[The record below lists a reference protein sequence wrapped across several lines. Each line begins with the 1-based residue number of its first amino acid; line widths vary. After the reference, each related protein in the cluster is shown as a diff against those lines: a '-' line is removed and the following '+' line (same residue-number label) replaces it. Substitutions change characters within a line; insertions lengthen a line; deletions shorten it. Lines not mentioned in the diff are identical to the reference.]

1 MISLLKVLAFSFIIT
16 GFIAMF
22 SNLYLGRSE
31 LVSLYKSLQDNVN
44 IKRLSQ
50 YEGSF
55 GIIFGTLLLL
65 LLYSSYNMRILFFI
79 PLCLLT
85 LIYIPLRTKLMA
97 DNR

>member
-1 MISLLKVLAFSFIIT
+1 MIFLLKVLAFSFIIT

-55 GIIFGTLLLL
+55 GII
-65 LLYSSYNMRILFFI
+65 
-79 PLCLLT
+79 
-85 LIYIPLRTKLMA
+85 
-97 DNR
+97 

>member
-1 MISLLKVLAFSFIIT
+1 MIFLLKVLAFSFIIT

-65 LLYSSYNMRILFFI
+65 LLYSSYNMRIL
-79 PLCLLT
+79 CLLT